1 MPFFLSNL
9 CRTAY
14 LHENHKYHHL
24 IPVFFCYKQTKQ
36 CQFKIR
42 RNKLKWL
49 FSSFKCWWVFR
60 FLMFKFKYIFI
71 KFGTAKS
78 INMYFPHES

>member
-1 MPFFLSNL
+1 MPFFYIKF
-9 CRTAY
+9 RTAY

-24 IPVFFCYKQTKQ
+24 IPIFFLLRTKQ

-42 RNKLKWL
+42 RHKLKWS
-49 FSSFKCWWVFR
+49 FCSFKCWWVFR

-71 KFGTAKS
+71 KFGRAKS